1 MKGYTFYDCRYKK
14 NIKELAEIIQDEP
27 MTGLEKA
34 IWWTEYVIRHKG
46 AKHLRSPIIDIPFY
60 QYHLLDVIAFLVV
73 VTVTLIYI
81 MYRLIKFLI
90 TIVSKIFIKGKVKMN

>member
-1 MKGYTFYDCRYKK
+1 MYDCSYKK
-14 NIKELAEIIQDEP
+14 NVKELAEIIQDEP

-73 VTVTLIYI
+73 LAVTVIYI
-81 MYRLIKFLI
+81 IYKLVKFLLKLI
-90 TIVSKIFIKGKVKMN
+90 SKLFLQRKVKMN